1 MSLRTDV
8 EMLRDATTAALTAAH
23 DHFVYTKKIWRIV
36 DIEVRRRGRRIR
48 LDNKVTGS
56 VVNEQD
62 LLRVAQTSA
71 NDYLPSATIQQFA
84 SLAETFLTD
93 LVRLWLTAHPAHL
106 KGQVDVQ
113 TIVAASDKAAILRP
127 LIDQY
132 VLGMGYKRPSEWFR
146 QLSGIVTL
154 HHPSD
159 AEIAQ
164 FAEFKATRD
173 VFVHNRGMV
182 TAIYVEKAG
191 ALARAPL
198 GMPLDLPDAY
208 LHSAWRLCCK
218 IVGDVGTDA
227 AARA

>member
-1 MSLRTDV
+1 MSLRTEV
-8 EMLRDATTAALTAAH
+8 EKLRDETVQALTAAH

-56 VVNEQD
+56 IVNEQD

-84 SLAETFLTD
+84 SLTETFLTE
-93 LVRLWLTAHPAHL
+93 LVRFWLTAYPQHL

-113 TIVAASDKAAILRP
+113 TIIAAADKTAILR
-127 LIDQY
+127 LLVDHY
-132 VLGMGYKRPSEWFR
+132 VLTMGYKRPSEWFK
-146 QLSGIVTL
+146 QLTGIVSL
-154 HHPSD
+154 NHPND
-159 AEIAQ
+159 ANIDQ

-173 VFVHNRGMV
+173 VFVHNRGIV
-182 TAIYVEKAG
+182 TALYLEKSG
-191 ALARAPL
+191 TLARAQL
-198 GMPLDLPDAY
+198 GSPLDLPDSY
-208 LHSAWRLCCK
+208 LHDAWRLCCR
-218 IVGDVGTDA
+218 IVADVGTEA